1 LAGVRTNPAHL
12 KLLGDWMRSYKPEE
26 LFEANGGLI
35 QDLRELA
42 PAGNLRMGAN
52 PHANGGLLKKSL
64 RLPDFREYGIKFEK
78 PAQIEAENTRPL
90 GVFLRDVMK
99 ANMNAFRV
107 FSPDENSSNKLDAI
121 YEASKK
127 F

>member
-1 LAGVRTNPAHL
+1 RA
-12 KLLGDWMRSYKPEE
+12 
-26 LFEANGGLI
+26 
-35 QDLRELA
+35 
-42 PAGNLRMGAN
+42 
-52 PHANGGLLKKSL
+52 
-64 RLPDFREYGIKFEK
+64 YGIKFEK

-127 F
+127 FWIAEYFPEDNDGGELSADGRVIEMLSEHTLEGMLEGYLLSGRHGF